1 MVVQQET
8 TLMENCIVLVVYLIQ
23 KLQDLLQLKFL
34 EHTLVREKIFHH
46 LTIFIFLIELFQMM
60 KLEIY
65 TKL

>member
-8 TLMENCIVLVVYLIQ
+8 TSMENCIVLVVYLIQ
-23 KLQDLLQLKFL
+23 KLQDLLQLRFL
-34 EHTLVREKIFHH
+34 EHTLVRGQIFHH